1 MPRVPTCQ
9 AQGGA
14 GRVVRRVSGPVCAT
28 DAAPRAW
35 WARGAYGDV
44 ARLRR
49 WASWREMMDVLTVP
63 QLAIPTVH
71 EAVILV
77 NAWLHREVGMAVHAT
92 TAHFD
97 PTTFCWHLPI
107 ELAYATHGT
116 LGVVGDV
123 YLHAATGAFVGRPSA
138 ADLIRRAERLAAA
151 CGIDGC

>member
-1 MPRVPTCQ
+1 MWRAASLDQRAPRVERSE
-9 AQGGA
+9 A
-14 GRVVRRVSGPVCAT
+14 VVRHG
-28 DAAPRAW
+28 
-35 WARGAYGDV
+35 RGTAYSVRWGCLLG
-44 ARLRR
+44 RLPSE
-49 WASWREMMDVLTVP
+49 AVGVMEGVMDVLTVP
-63 QLAIPTVH
+63 QLAIPTAH
-71 EAVILV
+71 EAVTRV

-138 ADLIRRAERLAAA
+138 AELIRRAERLAAA